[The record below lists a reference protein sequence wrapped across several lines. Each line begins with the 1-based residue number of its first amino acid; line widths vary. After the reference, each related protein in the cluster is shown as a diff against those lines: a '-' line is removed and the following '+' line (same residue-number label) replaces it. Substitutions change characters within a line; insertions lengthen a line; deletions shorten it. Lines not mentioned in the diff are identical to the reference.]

1 MLARIVVLVLL
12 AAPLLAQPHPWNDAS
27 AATTLKRAAELLEES
42 YVDADAAKRCA
53 AHLRAR
59 LDAGAFVAATPAA
72 FAALVTNELRSTCA
86 DKHLELA
93 LRTAPVTG
101 EDPNGWMADLRERNY
116 DFIRAERM
124 AGNVGYLQVNSFPP
138 PELAGATAEA
148 AMGWLANSDAVII
161 DLRWNSGGAGS
172 MVTLLAS
179 YFFAEP
185 TLLTTTYRRANNR
198 TTENWT
204 LPRVAGA
211 RMPKVPLFILTS
223 SATFSAAEAFAAPLQ
238 ALKRA
243 TIVGE
248 QTKGGA
254 NPGRNRRVDDL
265 FDLFVPVGAT
275 RLVND
280 TTWEGSG
287 ITPDIRVPAR
297 DALATAHRATVARIA
312 AETTDATRR
321 KELGWIGEL
330 LASDE
335 SRVPASEIQRWTGR
349 YGDRE
354 IIFSDGFLFSSVDG
368 GPRRRL
374 RPLSASTFLAEGA
387 EQVRFRFEPGRLII
401 ELSSGRE
408 ETVVREKSAI
418 RASNSWSESDR

>member
-1 MLARIVVLVLL
+1 MLARIVAIALI
-12 AAPLLAQPHPWNDAS
+12 ATPLLAQPRPWDAS
-27 AATTLKRAAELLEES
+27 LRRAAELLEES
-42 YVDADAAKRCA
+42 YVDADAAKKCA

-59 LDAGAFVAATPAA
+59 LDTGAFAAATPAA
-72 FAALVTNELRSTCA
+72 FAALVTNELRSACA

-93 LRTAPVTG
+93 LRAAPAAG
-101 EDPNGWMADLRERNY
+101 DDPNGWMADLRERNY
-116 DFIRAERM
+116 DFVRAERM

-148 AMGWLANSDAVII
+148 AMAWLANSDAVII
-161 DLRWNSGGAGS
+161 DLRWNSGGAGT

-185 TLLTTTYRRANNR
+185 TLLTTTYRRASNR

-275 RLVND
+275 RLTND
-280 TTWEGSG
+280 TTWEGAG
-287 ITPDIRVPAR
+287 ITPDVRVPAR
-297 DALATAHRATVARIA
+297 EALITAHRAAVARAA

-321 KELGWIGEL
+321 KELGWISEL
-330 LASDE
+330 LAGEPRISAAE
-335 SRVPASEIQRWTGR
+335 LQRWAGR

-354 IIFSDGFLFSSVDG
+354 IIFTEGALFSSVDR

-374 RPLSASTFLAEGA
+374 HPLSASTFLVESA
-387 EQVRFRFEPGRLII
+387 EQVRFRFEPSRLVI

-408 ETVVREKSAI
+408 ESVLKSVQ
-418 RASNSWSESDR
+418 